1 MERTII
7 LILNYPADR
16 QESMVRFGGTMH
28 RLLLGTGAP
37 IITWCPPYFWGKLAA
52 AGPRWGAKWLAYA
65 DKFGL
70 GALSLLWL
78 RLRRPGVIWHI
89 VDHSNAIYA
98 GLLPAGRVI
107 ITCHDCIAIEDALFG
122 RTGQAV
128 GRLGPLFQRWISRG
142 LRRAGAVVC
151 VSKATA
157 NDLARLVHPNPR
169 RVRVVYNGMIQQ
181 LTVPEH
187 AEAMDL
193 LKKHGI
199 ECDRP
204 FIFMI
209 GSDLRRKNRHNVIKC
224 FDLLRANSETPDFQL
239 VVAGKPMQGEN
250 RTAADASPWRH
261 DIVEMGNIDSATLA
275 AAYRYASV
283 VLFPSLAEGF
293 GLPIL
298 EAQSCGA
305 ALVTSRRLPM
315 SELAGDGAVLVNPE
329 DPEDI
334 AAGVLQAHAESN
346 ALRQRGLLNARRF
359 DPDKMLKGYL
369 DTYRFLECR
378 RHKECA

>member
-1 MERTII
+1 M
-7 LILNYPADR
+7 L
-16 QESMVRFGGTMH
+16 RFGETMH

-37 IITWCPPYFWGKLAA
+37 VIAWCPPFILRKLVS

-70 GALSLLWL
+70 GALSLLWF
-78 RLRRPGVIWHI
+78 RLRHPDAIWHI
-89 VDHSNAIYA
+89 VDHSNAIYVDV
-98 GLLPAGRVI
+98 LPAAKVL

-122 RTGQAV
+122 RTGQPV
-128 GRLGPLFQRWISRG
+128 ERLGPLFQRWISRG

-151 VSKATA
+151 VSEATA
-157 NDLARLVHPNPR
+157 NDLVRLVNPNPR

-181 LTVPEH
+181 LAVPEH
-187 AEAMDL
+187 VEAINL
-193 LKKHGI
+193 LKKHKI
-199 ECDRP
+199 ECSRP

-209 GSDLRRKNRHNVIKC
+209 GSDLRRKNRHNVLKC
-224 FDLLRANSETPDFQL
+224 FDLLRASSETPDFQL
-239 VVAGKPMQGEN
+239 VLAGKPMQGEN
-250 RTAADASPWRH
+250 RAAADASPWRD
-261 DIVEMGNIDSATLA
+261 DIIEIGNIDSATLA

-293 GLPIL
+293 GLPII

-305 ALVTSRRLPM
+305 VLVTSRRPPM
-315 SELAGDGAVLVNPE
+315 SELAGEGAVLVNPE
-329 DPEDI
+329 DPADI
-334 AAGVLQAHAESN
+334 AAGVLQAYAESN

-359 DPDKMLKGYL
+359 DPGEMLKGYL

-378 RHKECA
+378 RHKECV